1 MADTTTT
8 NLNLT
13 KPEVGASTT
22 WGTSLNSDLDTI
34 DALFTTGP
42 VLKLQKGGTG
52 ADLSATGGTGKV
64 LKQTSA
70 GGAVSV
76 AQVAYSELSGSV
88 PAVTSVTAGTGL
100 SGGTITSTGTIAIDS
115 TVATLTGTQ
124 TLTNKTLT
132 TPAIGSA
139 GYTVA
144 GSTSGTTTVQAAA
157 TASGTLTLPAA
168 TDTLVG
174 KATTDTLTNK
184 TISGASNTISNIA
197 NASLTNSSV
206 TVNGSSISLG
216 GSATVTATATNAL
229 TIGTGLS
236 GTSYNGSAAV
246 TVAID
251 STVATL
257 TGSQTLTNK
266 TLTSPTLTTPVLG
279 TPSSGALT
287 NCTGLPI
294 STGVSGLASNVAAFL
309 ATPSSAN
316 LATAITDE
324 TGSGALVFGTS
335 PTIATP
341 TLSTS
346 FISPAW
352 KPASNSTTAVQ
363 IQNASGTYIVN
374 VDTTNSRVGIG
385 TNAPTSPLEVNGVIK
400 DSKGDVRSI
409 PQNSQTTAYTLV
421 AADAGKHISTTAGVT
436 VPTAVF
442 SIGDAITVYNNS
454 ASSITITQGASA
466 TLRQV
471 GTANTGNRTLAQR
484 GLATIVCVASNEFVI
499 SGGGLT

>member
-132 TPAIGSA
+132 
-139 GYTVA
+139 
-144 GSTSGTTTVQAAA
+144 
-157 TASGTLTLPAA
+157 
-168 TDTLVG
+168 
-174 KATTDTLTNK
+174 
-184 TISGASNTISNIA
+184 
-197 NASLTNSSV
+197 
-206 TVNGSSISLG
+206 
-216 GSATVTATATNAL
+216 
-229 TIGTGLS
+229 
-236 GTSYNGSAAV
+236 
-246 TVAID
+246 
-251 STVATL
+251 
-257 TGSQTLTNK
+257 
-266 TLTSPTLTTPVLG
+266 SPTLTTPVLG
-279 TPSSGALT
+279 TPFSGTLT

-294 STGVSGLASNVAAFL
+294 STGVSGLASGVAAFL
-309 ATPSSAN
+309 ATPNSAN

-409 PQNSQTTAYTLV
+409 PQNSQTTSYTLV
-421 AADAGKHISTTAGVT
+421 AGDAGKHVSTTAGVT
-436 VPTAVF
+436 VPASVF
-442 SIGDAITVYNNS
+442 STGDAITIYNNS

>member
-8 NLNLT
+8 NLVLI

-76 AQVAYSELSGSV
+76 DQVAYSELSGSV
-88 PAVTSVTAGTGL
+88 PAVTSVIAGTGL

-115 TVATLTGTQ
+115 TVATLTG
-124 TLTNKTLT
+124 
-132 TPAIGSA
+132 
-139 GYTVA
+139 
-144 GSTSGTTTVQAAA
+144 VQ
-157 TASGTLTLPAA
+157 
-168 TDTLVG
+168 
-174 KATTDTLTNK
+174 TLTNK
-184 TISGASNTISNIA
+184 TISGASNTLSGIP

-257 TGSQTLTNK
+257 TGSQTLSNK
-266 TLTSPTLTTPVLG
+266 TLTSPILG
-279 TPSSGALT
+279 TPASGTLT

-294 STGVSGLASNVAAFL
+294 STGVSGLGTNVATFL

-316 LATAITDE
+316 LAAAVTDE
-324 TGSGALVFGTS
+324 TGSGSLVFGTS

-341 TLSTS
+341 TLSS
-346 FISPAW
+346 YFISPAW
-352 KPASNSTTAVQ
+352 RPASNSTTALQ
-363 IQNASGTYIVN
+363 AQNAAGTSVLN

-385 TNAPTSPLEVNGVIK
+385 TTAPTVPLEVNGYIK
-400 DSKGDVRSI
+400 DSLGNVRDI
-409 PQNSQTTAYTLV
+409 PQISKSASYTLTASDIGQHV
-421 AADAGKHISTTAGVT
+421 STTAGVT
-436 VPTAVF
+436 VPASVF
-442 SIGDAITVYNNS
+442 SAGNAVTIYNNS
-454 ASSITITQGASA
+454 ASSITITQGSSV
-466 TLRQV
+466 TMYQV
-471 GTANTGNRTLAQR
+471 GTATTGNRTLAQR
-484 GLATIVCVASNEFVI
+484 GLVTVLCVASNTFVI
-499 SGGGLT
+499 SGGGLS